1 MCLVDFGLAEV
12 AREGEELMEW
22 AGTIEFMAPEILS
35 ESPYGKKVG
44 SSNRPGIHQFGHAQ

>member
-12 AREGEELMEW
+12 VGEGQELMEW

-35 ESPYGKKVG
+35 ESPYGKQVG
-44 SSNRPGIHQFGHAQ
+44 